1 MTEIKYEFKPDTI
14 YCGDNLEILK
24 QFPYNSIDLIYIDPP
39 FFSGKNYGIIW
50 DDGTEHEGFGDR
62 WKGDI
67 NDYIRWMKQRVT
79 LMYKI
84 LKQTGSFYLHCDWHA
99 SHYLKVMCDKIFGYK
114 NLINEIVW
122 SYGARA
128 TLRKKGFNNKHD
140 TLLLYSKSKKYT
152 YNPILLPYKDKK
164 MKRYNKVD
172 ENGKKY
178 ALIKRKR
185 TDGTIYYGKC
195 YPKEGVPANSV
206 WTIPTMASTSKERLG
221 YPTQKPEALLER
233 IIKASS
239 NEGGII
245 ADFFCGC
252 GTTIAVAKRLNR
264 KFIGT
269 DISPLGCKKMA
280 ERLDYDI
287 KDIVGMKYK
296 WDELKQLKPLKFQAW
311 ACQQICG
318 IGYTRSEEVRAK
330 GIDGEKNGVP
340 IEVKQHSV
348 GIGDVEKFETKLRR
362 MKKENGIMIG
372 FSGKIVFSKGAMGE
386 IGRAEDEEN
395 IKIMPMYVVKGTKL
409 PLNPLTKTDSDKWI
423 RYATIKE
430 YRGKYLNNNK

>member
-79 LMYKI
+79 LMHKI
-84 LKQTGSFYLHCDWHA
+84 LKQTGTFYLHCDKHA
-99 SHYLKVMCDKIFGYK
+99 SHYLKVMCDQIFGYK
-114 NLINEIVW
+114 NFRNEIIWQYQPGSAGKKDFGRKHDNILRYSKTKDYKFNADDIRVPY
-122 SYGARA
+122 SEKTLQRLNYKGAREKNIDKV
-128 TLRKKGFNNKHD
+128 LKRGGRI
-140 TLLLYSKSKKYT
+140 
-152 YNPILLPYKDKK
+152 PID
-164 MKRYNKVD
+164 VW
-172 ENGKKY
+172 
-178 ALIKRKR
+178 
-185 TDGTIYYGKC
+185 YYPSIQG
-195 YPKEGVPANSV
+195 N
-206 WTIPTMASTSKERLG
+206 SKEALG
-221 YPTQKPEALLER
+221 YPTQKPEVLLER

-239 NEGGII
+239 DEGSIV

-252 GTTIAVAKRLNR
+252 GTTLAVAKKLNR
-264 KFIGT
+264 KFIGI
-269 DISPLGCKKMA
+269 DVAPLGCKVMA
-280 ERLDYDI
+280 GRLDYDI
-287 KDIVGMKYK
+287 KNIVGIKYK
-296 WDELKQLKPLKFQAW
+296 WNELKELKPLEFQAW
-311 ACQQICG
+311 ACQQIGG
-318 IGYTRSEEVRAK
+318 IGYTRSEEILAK
-330 GIDGEKNGVP
+330 GIDGEKGGVP
-340 IEVKQHSV
+340 IEVKQHSI